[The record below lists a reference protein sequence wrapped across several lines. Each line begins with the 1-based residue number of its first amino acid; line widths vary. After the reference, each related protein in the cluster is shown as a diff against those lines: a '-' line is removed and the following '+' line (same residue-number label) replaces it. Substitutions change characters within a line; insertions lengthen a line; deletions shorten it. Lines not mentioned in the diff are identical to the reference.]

1 MAAIIEFY
9 LPMNFRPKSPC
20 SSMECGK
27 VIEFC
32 SYADAEILE
41 TGTSVNLGTPRSA
54 VAQNSRAECIFA
66 ED

>member
-1 MAAIIEFY
+1 MAAIIEFFV
-9 LPMNFRPKSPC
+9 PTNFRPKSPC
-20 SSMECGK
+20 SSTERGK

-32 SYADAEILE
+32 SYADAAILE